1 MKNILFAYLL
11 QLAIYFSYSNPQPMK
26 YLPISI
32 ALAAIILASSSFYF
46 SRQKQNEH
54 ELKIL
59 ALEKKVNELHS
70 QHFLN
75 EANSIANQQLQN
87 PPLNIPLT
95 SVSFDKMEHNFGK
108 IKQGDKVKTIFK
120 FTNTGKENLIIQNAL
135 GSCGCTVPSYP
146 KEPLAPGK
154 TAEMVVEFD
163 SNGKEGEQ
171 TKTVTVE
178 ANTEPR
184 QTVLTIKSTVL
195 K

>member
-1 MKNILFAYLL
+1 
-11 QLAIYFSYSNPQPMK
+11 MK

-32 ALAAIILASSSFYF
+32 ALVAIVVASSSFYV
-46 SRQKQNEH
+46 SNQKLHEQ
-54 ELKIL
+54 ELKIF
-59 ALEKKVNELHS
+59 ALEKKVNELNS
-70 QHFLN
+70 QQFLN
-75 EANSIANQQLQN
+75 ETNSIANQQLQN
-87 PPLNIPLT
+87 PPLSVPLT
-95 SVSFDKMEHNFGK
+95 SISFDKMEHDFGK
-108 IKQGDKVKTIFK
+108 IKQGKKVKTIFK
-120 FTNTGKENLIIQNAL
+120 FTNSGKENLIIQNAY

-171 TKTVTVE
+171 NKTVTVE